1 MSDEPQDLRD
11 FGWCIVE
18 QLGHKRLAGRVSEDV
33 VAGAKMLR
41 VDVPDGDGL
50 ITQWIGS
57 GSLYAL
63 TPTTEEIAR
72 AAAAHMARPEPVHR
86 WELPAPKADPAERG
100 EIGDAFDAPEGA
112 F

>member
-1 MSDEPQDLRD
+1 MTDAARPDLRD

-18 QLGHKRLAGRVSEDV
+18 QLGHKRLAGRVSEALI
-33 VAGAKMLR
+33 AGTVMLR

-50 ITQWIGS
+50 ITQWIGA

-72 AAAAHMARPEPVHR
+72 AAASHMARPEPVHR
-86 WELPAPKADPAERG
+86 WELPSPASTGSQG
-100 EIGDAFDAPEGA
+100 EDELDAELPE

>member
-1 MSDEPQDLRD
+1 MSEQVQDLRD
-11 FGWCIVE
+11 FGWCVVE
-18 QLGHKRLAGRVSEDV
+18 QLGHKKLAGRVTEDL
-33 VAGAKMLR
+33 VAGALMLR
-41 VDVPDGDGL
+41 VDVPDGEEM

-72 AAAAHMARPEPVHR
+72 AAAEHLARPEPVHR
-86 WELPAPKADPAERG
+86 WQLPARAGDPDDSLG
-100 EIGDAFDAPEGA
+100 GA

>member
-1 MSDEPQDLRD
+1 MNAEGVELRD

-18 QLGHKRLAGRVSEDV
+18 QLGHKKLAGQVSEDL
-33 VAGAKMLR
+33 VAGTKMLR

-72 AAAAHMARPEPVHR
+72 AAAAAWLRPAPVHR
-86 WELPAPKADPAERG
+86 WELPAPPDPEP
-100 EIGDAFDAPEGA
+100 EDATEVHPANEDIPW
-112 F
+112 